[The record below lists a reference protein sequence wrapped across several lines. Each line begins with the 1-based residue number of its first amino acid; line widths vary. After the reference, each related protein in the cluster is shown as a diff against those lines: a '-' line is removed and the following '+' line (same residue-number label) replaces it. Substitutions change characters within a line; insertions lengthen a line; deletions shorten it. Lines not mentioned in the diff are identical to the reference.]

1 MPKTDLDQRSINALR
16 VLAMDGVEKANSGHP
31 GMPMGMADV
40 AYVLWTRH
48 LKHNPKD
55 PLWPN
60 RDRFILS
67 AGHGSMLLYSLLYL
81 TGYPL
86 ALGDLQQFRQWGS
99 KTAGHPEYDAALGIE
114 RCPQH
119 WRGRLLTWRQ
129 PTSPFP
135 GRRRIGVGNTER
147 PTGRRSLGLPEPIG
161 R

>member
-16 VLAMDGVEKANSGHP
+16 VLAMDGVQKANSGHP

-81 TGYPL
+81 TGYPISL
-86 ALGDLQQFRQWGS
+86 DDLKQFRQWGS
-99 KTAGHPEYDAALGIE
+99 KTAGHPEYEAELGIE
-114 RCPQH
+114 PERVEMFNLSAGEGPRFVEIAKEMSERIQEL
-119 WRGRLLTWRQ
+119 G
-129 PTSPFP
+129 PSP
-135 GRRRIGVGNTER
+135 VNVQKKAA
-147 PTGRRSLGLPEPIG
+147 
-161 R
+161 